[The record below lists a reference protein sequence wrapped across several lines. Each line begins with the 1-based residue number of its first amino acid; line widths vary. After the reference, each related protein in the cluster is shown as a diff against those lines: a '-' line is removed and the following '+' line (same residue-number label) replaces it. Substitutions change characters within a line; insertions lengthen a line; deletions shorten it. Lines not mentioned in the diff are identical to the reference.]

1 MVFQE
6 GEILSTIQGQIGKK
20 KKPSKTKTAPEQVDN
35 ILETALEGI
44 EDLEENSHLDLFS
57 LIQEGLY
64 ETDSSQESSFT
75 IEKEFMLS
83 DDDNLFIGQEYQER
97 SLISQ
102 SNSSYSDDSQDDL
115 ENNKI
120 FSSVFSDPL
129 LSSQPSLI
137 NKSRFVKPN
146 RESQKPLLRFE
157 IIWLNVILLIFFL
170 RNLLVTK
177 PPVLEK
183 QKAKL
188 NKVNSLQYLF
198 TGLTMENF

>member
-1 MVFQE
+1 
-6 GEILSTIQGQIGKK
+6 
-20 KKPSKTKTAPEQVDN
+20 
-35 ILETALEGI
+35 
-44 EDLEENSHLDLFS
+44 
-57 LIQEGLY
+57 
-64 ETDSSQESSFT
+64 
-75 IEKEFMLS
+75 MLS
-83 DDDNLFIGQEYQER
+83 DDDNLFIGQDYQDR

-146 RESQKPLLRFE
+146 KESQKTLLRFE
-157 IIWLNVILLIFFL
+157 IIWLNIILLVFFF